1 MQVGEQTCFD
11 ELDSFVTVRHLT
23 MRGTNFEIGHKLAKL
38 AIERYDR
45 SPADYTADPTYT
57 KARRVYFQR
66 NYPIHW
72 ERVRGVAAA
81 FGVDPD
87 DDSYDLTTLFYNV
100 EAPLQAPGCSVVYYP
115 PSATVGGGGYLSR
128 NYDFSIGT
136 MADVMRMPLP
146 LDVKSQMS
154 PVMSEPY
161 IMEWYPQDGGYAS
174 LAIHA
179 FDTLSGTLDGLNS
192 AGLVVSILADEEAL
206 AELGPNLEV
215 HMGPPQVTGL
225 HELQVMRLLLD
236 TCATAEEA
244 KEALLTTKQY
254 YTFVPCHYIV
264 ADKAGNSFI
273 YENSTGRN
281 VQHIFEGAGRPQ
293 VITNFQVHKHPT
305 PDQMP
310 QGALT
315 LETNAFWRYQ
325 TLTDRISKQ
334 NDLFAPDDLK
344 ANNACVNIMRLFEEM
359 EADPAYGSIATNVQA
374 RTLWHSLYDQ
384 QGGTVEFSFYLNE
397 KVHADGAHT
406 ERRSDYLSFALET
419 YREQET

>member
-1 MQVGEQTCFD
+1 MQVDEQPFFN
-11 ELDSFVTVRHLT
+11 ELDSFMTVRHLT
-23 MRGTNFEIGHKLAKL
+23 MRGTNFEIGFKLAKV

-45 SPADYTADPTYT
+45 SPADYTANPIYA

-72 ERVRGVAAA
+72 ERTRGVAAA
-81 FGVDPD
+81 FDLDPED
-87 DDSYDLTTLFYNV
+87 DGYDLTTLFYNV
-100 EAPLQAPGCSVVYYP
+100 DVPVPAPGCSVVYYP
-115 PSATVGGGGYLSR
+115 LSTTVGGRGYLSR

-136 MADVMRMPLP
+136 LADVMQMPLP
-146 LDVKSQMS
+146 PEVKRQMS

-192 AGLVVSILADEEAL
+192 AGLVVSILADEEAM
-206 AELGPNLEV
+206 AELGPNLEM
-215 HMGPPQVTGL
+215 HLGSPPVIGL

-236 TCATAEEA
+236 TCATADEA
-244 KEALLTTKQY
+244 KEALLTVKQY
-254 YTFVPCHYIV
+254 YTLVPCHYIV
-264 ADKAGNSFI
+264 ADMAGNSFI

-281 VQHIFEGAGRPQ
+281 AQHIVEGAGRPQ

-310 QGALT
+310 QGVLT

-325 TLTDRISKQ
+325 TLTDRISEHR
-334 NDLFAPDDLK
+334 DLFTPADLK
-344 ANNACVNIMRLFEEM
+344 ANNACVNIMGLLEKIG
-359 EADPAYGSIATNVQA
+359 ADPTYGSIAANVQA
-374 RTLWHSLYDQ
+374 RTSWHSLYDQ
-384 QGGTVEFSFYLNE
+384 QAGTVEFSFYLGENI
-397 KVHADGAHT
+397 HADGTRT
-406 ERRSDYLSFALET
+406 ERRSDYLTFALEV
-419 YREQET
+419 